1 MALGLRQTED
11 VLRILEEDMVV
22 RTRSVEVEEGDIEP
36 AQIGSLQI
44 RETMRC
50 GQIEVSSTAWSTVTL
65 RCEKDRDTGYKQ
77 CLWQTLHDGVEQGAQ
92 IGLRVDAAAKF
103 DQRLAVVKTLLIEG
117 AVNPRL
123 NRPFQ
128 RFEGNA
134 GDDNGRQQTP
144 ETKLGGETAVYDLT
158 GYRHD
163 AEVNADQQGRRERVG
178 DTT

>member
-77 CLWQTLHDGVEQGAQ
+77 CLRQTLHNGVEQGAQ
-92 IGLRVDAAAKF
+92 IGLRVDAAAKLH
-103 DQRLAVVKTLLIEG
+103 QRLAVVKTLLIEG
-117 AVNPRL
+117 AIDPRL

-128 RFEGNA
+128 RFESYA
-134 GDDNGRQQTP
+134 GDDDGCQQAP
-144 ETKLGGETAVYDLT
+144 
-158 GYRHD
+158 D
-163 AEVNADQQGRRERVG
+163 AELWRKPAMHDLAGNRDHAEVDADE
-178 DTT
+178 